1 MPPSALTTFS
11 SLAPPVYGE
20 HQFDQLYS
28 EIDLSGFMTPAGG
41 ASGVGTPF
49 ASQSRSGSTENL
61 TSMDAVASP
70 DSTENVLA
78 HPASG
83 RWGRDRPYHPSGSVD
98 EAIEG
103 SPESPQSCQIVSW
116 TTEHVGNS
124 RGSSNR
130 GSSNPMS
137 RRTSG
142 GESVPS
148 QNHSSEHIEF
158 NSEDL
163 AKVPSYSTALR
174 SRATA
179 PINDGLPNYQTAIQ
193 APMSQPSPPTPQVPS
208 PVGIRRSPEDRTP

>member
-1 MPPSALTTFS
+1 MPLSALTTFS

-61 TSMDAVASP
+61 TSMDAVGSA

-78 HPASG
+78 HPATG
-83 RWGRDRPYHPSGSVD
+83 RRARDRPYHRSGSVD
-98 EAIEG
+98 EDIEDHQ
-103 SPESPQSCQIVSW
+103 ESLESCQIYSW
-116 TTEHVGNS
+116 TTEDVRNS

-142 GESVPS
+142 GNSAPS

-158 NSEDL
+158 SSEDL
-163 AKVPSYSTALR
+163 AKVPSYNTALR
-174 SRATA
+174 SRAMA

-193 APMSQPSPPTPQVPS
+193 APMSQPSPSTPQVPS
-208 PVGIRRSPEDRTP
+208 PVYIRRRPEDRTP